1 MSTWYEGAEVGDIW
15 GYTVNDLFRSQEDLD
30 SYLSKVDMTHIAANW
45 NTGDLKYED
54 INHDGKVNNGT
65 NTIGNMVIY
74 RLSVMINL
82 IINIR

>member
-1 MSTWYEGAEVGDIW
+1 
-15 GYTVNDLFRSQEDLD
+15 
-30 SYLSKVDMTHIAANW
+30 MTHIAANW

-65 NTIGNMVIY
+65 NTIGNHGD
-74 RLSVMINL
+74 LSVIGNDQL